1 MRKRASLNY
10 KRLTA
15 LLVILILSYF
25 TINGIKIYRYSFKYS
40 EEKSDVAI
48 VLGAGTSNGKLSPVF
63 KERLN
68 HSIYLYERDII
79 KMIVLTGGYGKGQ
92 KQTDSEIAKKYLL
105 AQNIPEE
112 IILIER
118 KSRYTVENLMES
130 KQIIDSLGLES
141 ALIVSDPLHMK
152 RSIELAKEMDIYC
165 RPSPTKTTMYKSF
178 FPKAKSLI
186 YETFYYS
193 LGEIIGKN

>member
-1 MRKRASLNY
+1 MRLRVSLKY
-10 KRLTA
+10 ERLIA
-15 LLVILILSYF
+15 LVFILILSYF
-25 TINGIKIYRYSFKYS
+25 TLNGIKIYRYSFNYS

-48 VLGAGTSNGKLSPVF
+48 VLGAGTSNGKLSPIF

-68 HSIYLYERDII
+68 HSIYLYESDII

-92 KQTDSEIAKKYLL
+92 KLSDSEIAKKYLL
-105 AQNIPEE
+105 AQKIPAEV
-112 IILIER
+112 ILIER

-152 RSIELAKEMDIYC
+152 RSIELAKKLGVNC
-165 RPSPTKTTMYKSF
+165 KPSPTKTTMYKSF
-178 FPKAKSLI
+178 FPKAKSLL

-193 LGEIIGKN
+193 LGEIAGKN